1 MRART
6 AVIVFV
12 AGAVLTFA
20 VSSHLAALDAR
31 TAGIILMIIGAIGLW
46 PSGGKAWLLLGRA
59 RLRQFVD
66 EVAPVQGTRVSFD
79 ELMNG
84 GRRAAPAHGDVW
96 PPPAGHEQLL
106 QVPADLPEVTRDDE
120 DREPAQA
127 YQGQ

>member
-20 VSSHLAALDAR
+20 VSSHPAALDVR
-31 TAGIILMIIGAIGLW
+31 TAGIILMITGVIGLW
-46 PSGGKAWLLLGRA
+46 PAGGKAWLLLGRA
-59 RLRQFVD
+59 RLHQFVD
-66 EVAPVQGTRVSFD
+66 EVAPVHGIRVPFD

-84 GRRAAPAHGDVW
+84 GRRAEAGEGNVW
-96 PPPAGHEQLL
+96 KPPAGHGQLV

>member
-20 VSSHLAALDAR
+20 VSSHPAAIDVR
-31 TAGIILMIIGAIGLW
+31 TAGIILMITGAIGLW
-46 PSGGKAWLLLGRA
+46 PSGGKAWLLLGRV
-59 RLRQFVD
+59 RLHQFVD
-66 EVAPVQGTRVSFD
+66 EVAPVQGPRVPFG
-79 ELMNG
+79 ELMDG
-84 GRRAAPAHGDVW
+84 GPQAAAAGANVCA
-96 PPPAGHEQLL
+96 PPAGHEQLM

-127 YQGQ
+127 DQGQ